1 MKNYIE
7 ETLLV
12 ITITVIS
19 MYLLRY
25 YITSRLLQVDYFKYA
40 IIFPIF
46 LIIYLIIIIALKKN
60 SK

>member
-19 MYLLRY
+19 MYLLKY

-40 IIFPIF
+40 IILPIF

>member
-7 ETLLV
+7 ETLLI

-19 MYLLRY
+19 MYLLKY

>member
-19 MYLLRY
+19 MYLLKY
-25 YITSRLLQVDYFKYA
+25 YITARMLQVDYFKYA

-46 LIIYLIIIIALKKN
+46 LIIYLFIIIALKKN

>member
-12 ITITVIS
+12 ITISVIS
-19 MYLLRY
+19 MYLLKY
-25 YITSRLLQVDYFKYA
+25 YITTRMLQVDYFMYA
-40 IIFPIF
+40 IIIPIF
-46 LIIYLIIIIALKKN
+46 LIIYLFTIIALKRS

>member
-12 ITITVIS
+12 IS
-19 MYLLRY
+19 MYLLKY